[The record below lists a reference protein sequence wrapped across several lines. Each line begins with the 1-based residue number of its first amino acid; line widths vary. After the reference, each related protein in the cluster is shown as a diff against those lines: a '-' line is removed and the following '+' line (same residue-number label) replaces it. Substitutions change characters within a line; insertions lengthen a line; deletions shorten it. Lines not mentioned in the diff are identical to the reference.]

1 MSTPN
6 QSEANSLSDHPDF
19 TDDADYSARVNGR
32 SYHAFLTHLHNTLK
46 PANYF
51 EIGTEAGGTL
61 RLANCPT
68 IAVDPRFRVTS
79 DVIGPKPVCM
89 LFQQTSDDFFANRNP
104 SELFGAA
111 IDLAFLD
118 GMHRFEF
125 LLRDFINTE
134 RHCRRN
140 SIVILHD
147 CLPPGFYMTVRD
159 RNDPLWKKSRFKDWW
174 TGDVWKL
181 VPVLQNY
188 RPDLSIR
195 LLDCRPTG
203 LVVITNLDSKNS
215 ILQDAYDSILDRHL
229 QPELDR
235 GQFESFWGRV
245 CVEHVSELETQEKLK
260 AALRPS

>member
-6 QSEANSLSDHPDF
+6 QSEANSPSDHSDF

-32 SYHAFLTHLHNTLK
+32 SYHAFLTHIHKTLK

-68 IAVDPRFRVTS
+68 IAVDPKFRVTT
-79 DVIGPKPVCM
+79 DIVGEKPLCM
-89 LFQQTSDDFFANRNP
+89 LFQQTSDDFFARHNP
-104 SELFGAA
+104 SQLFGEAL
-111 IDLAFLD
+111 DLAFLD

-134 RHCRRN
+134 KHCRRD

-181 VPVLQNY
+181 VPVLQEL
-188 RPDLSIR
+188 RPDLSIS

-203 LVVITNLDSKNS
+203 LVAITNLDPRNS
-215 ILQDAYDSILDRHL
+215 VLQEAYDSIINRHL
-229 QPELDR
+229 KTELHRGDYEAFWTNVRVEPVAELD
-235 GQFESFWGRV
+235 GPQ
-245 CVEHVSELETQEKLK
+245 Q
-260 AALRPS
+260 LRARFCR